1 VRTTRMAVIVSAA
14 VIGLTGLTACGG
26 DDEKSNA
33 KTEAKALADETVA
46 LLKKVDDFRMV
57 GGGESDGSKMEM
69 DICVRKGMDFKGT
82 MKMDGSP
89 VEVIKI
95 GQDLYMKADAAFW
108 AKSMGGEGG
117 PGEGMDAM
125 SKLMAGKY
133 MKTPADGDGDGFDD
147 PSDFF
152 DGSSDGVVK
161 GEPVKIDGKKLIP
174 LSKKDKDGATTTVF
188 VPEKGKPYPVLIKQD
203 QDKTEIKLSRGKNKC
218 EPAVP
223 PADQIVDADA
233 LSKLGDA

>member
-1 VRTTRMAVIVSAA
+1 MRTTRVAVLVSAA

-33 KTEAKALADETVA
+33 KTDAKALADEAVN
-46 LLKKVDDFRMV
+46 LLKQVDDFKMV
-57 GGGESDGSKMEM
+57 GSGESDGSKMEM
-69 DICVRKGMDFKGT
+69 DVCVHKGADLKGT

-89 VEVIKI
+89 VEMIKV
-95 GQDLYMKADAAFW
+95 GKDLYMKADAAFW

-117 PGEGMDAM
+117 PVEGMDAM

-133 MKTPADGDGDGFDD
+133 MKTPADSDGDNFGD

-152 DGSSDGVVK
+152 DGSTDGVTK
-161 GEPVKIDGKKLIP
+161 GDVVKIDGKKLIP
-174 LSKKDKDGATTTVF
+174 LSKKDKEGATTTLF
-188 VPEKGKPYPVLIKQD
+188 VPEKGKPYPVLIKKD
-203 QDKTEIKLSRGKNKC
+203 DDKTELKLSRGKDKC

-233 LSKLGDA
+233 LSKLGES

>member
-1 VRTTRMAVIVSAA
+1 VAVIVSAA

-33 KTEAKALADETVA
+33 KTEAKALADEA
-46 LLKKVDDFRMV
+46 IDLLKQVDDFRMV

-69 DICVRKGMDFKGT
+69 DVCIRKGMDLKGT

-89 VEVIKI
+89 VEVIKV
-95 GQDLYMKADAAFW
+95 GKDMYMKADAAFW

-117 PGEGMDAM
+117 PVEGMEAM

-133 MKTPADGDGDGFDD
+133 MKTPADGDGDGFGD
-147 PSDFF
+147 PSDIF
-152 DGSSDGVVK
+152 DGSTADIVK

-188 VPEKGKPYPVLIKQD
+188 VPEKGKPYPVLIKKD
-203 QDKTEIKLSRGKNKC
+203 DDKTEMKLSRGKDKC
-218 EPAVP
+218 EPAAP
-223 PADQIVDADA
+223 PADQVVDADA
-233 LSKLGDA
+233 LSKLAG